1 MPAPMPPQGAP
12 PQAPPP
18 AQGPGGP
25 PPQGSQGDAGAVSA
39 LLINVD
45 KALDHLTLVIGQSK
59 ATNPQEKQLI
69 AQINNAYGKLMD
81 MLGVQGGHDED
92 GAGAPPDGPGP
103 GAQGQTVPPEAGGNK
118 GAIPSPM

>member
-1 MPAPMPPQGAP
+1 MPAPMPPQGGP

-18 AQGPGGP
+18 GPGGP
-25 PPQGSQGDAGAVSA
+25 PPQGQAGGAGAIST

-69 AQINNAYGKLMD
+69 TQINEAYGKLMD
-81 MLGVQGGHDED
+81 MLGIQGGSDED
-92 GAGAPPDGPGP
+92 EQGHTAGPPPGP
-103 GAQGQTVPPEAGGNK
+103 GAQGQTVPPEAAGNR
-118 GAIPSPM
+118 GAVPSPM